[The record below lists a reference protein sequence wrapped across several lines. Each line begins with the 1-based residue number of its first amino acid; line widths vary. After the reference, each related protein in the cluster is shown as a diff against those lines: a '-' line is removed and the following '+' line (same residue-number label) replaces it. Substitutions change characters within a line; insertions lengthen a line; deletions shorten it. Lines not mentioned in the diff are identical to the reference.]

1 MEVIAMI
8 DIATLTPNE
17 RLDLIE
23 QLWESLSSTPDAVPF
38 SDAHREELDR
48 RLNELDREGPTGI
61 PVEEVLNRLR
71 TRHT

>member
-1 MEVIAMI
+1 MI

-38 SDAHREELDR
+38 PDAHREELDR